1 MAENSPNRVV
11 VNISM
16 YPANL
21 KWFEDTAREFHLARS
36 ETIRAALVVARRHEE
51 ELLETIKLMSGLK
64 HG

>member
-1 MAENSPNRVV
+1 MAAEGPSRVV

-21 KWFEDTAREFHLARS
+21 KWFEDLAYEYHLPRS
-36 ETIRAALVVARRHEE
+36 AAIRAALVVAKRHEE
-51 ELLETIKLMSGLK
+51 EVREAIKLMSAAQ

>member
-1 MAENSPNRVV
+1 MAENGPNRVV

-21 KWFEDTAREFHLARS
+21 KWFEDLAHEHHLARS
-36 ETIRAALVVARRHEE
+36 ETIRAALVVAKRHEE
-51 ELLETIKLMSGLK
+51 EVREAVKLMSGMK